1 MIDSNFKVWLIEINT
16 NPCIEES
23 SKLLEAYIPRIIND
37 ALKLT
42 IDVIFK
48 KKPGQNDTWDTQN
61 YPASFPVEGY
71 ADDDNFWEHIYTIR
85 Y

>member
-48 KKPGQNDTWDTQN
+48 KKPGQNDT
-61 YPASFPVEGY
+61 
-71 ADDDNFWEHIYTIR
+71 
-85 Y
+85 